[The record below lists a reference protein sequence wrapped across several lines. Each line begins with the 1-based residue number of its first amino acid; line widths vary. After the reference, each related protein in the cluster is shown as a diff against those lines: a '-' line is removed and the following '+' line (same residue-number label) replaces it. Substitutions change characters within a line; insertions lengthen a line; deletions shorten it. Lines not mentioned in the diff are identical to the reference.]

1 MNVYNDTNNS
11 GPSVIERA
19 YPSEIERATFLVL
32 DFTIK
37 CTLIKGFNIG
47 LYILNYFFPWLRY
60 FATNLNC
67 LTTHPNRL
75 DKTNRTNFKLN
86 HSDWSKN

>member
-1 MNVYNDTNNS
+1 MQYINAYNDTGNF
-11 GPSVIERA
+11 GLQPAYLSVIARA
-19 YPSEIERATFLVL
+19 PFLVL

-37 CTLIKGFNIG
+37 CTMVKRFQIG
-47 LYILNYFFPWLRY
+47 LYISNNVFSYCAINPY
-60 FATNLNC
+60 C

-75 DKTNRTNFKLN
+75 DETNRTHFKLN